1 MNTMTIQPDEGL
13 IFSNDV
19 FTYEDGALGKTDFS
33 IDLLQEIAIITT
45 DQGPVMDDV
54 AMAFFFQETVLFL
67 PSGHKCYQNVYD
79 AVSGRLSLDYKE
91 IIKAMGC
98 AENAVFSIWKKNM

>member
-1 MNTMTIQPDEGL
+1 MDTMTIQPDESL
-13 IFSNDV
+13 IFSNGV
-19 FTYEDGALGKTDFS
+19 FTYKKGALDKTEFS
-33 IDLLQEIAIITT
+33 IGLLLEIAIITT
-45 DQGPVMDDV
+45 DQGPFMDDV

-79 AVSGRLSLDYKE
+79 AVSDRLPLDYKE
-91 IIKAMGC
+91 IIKAIGC